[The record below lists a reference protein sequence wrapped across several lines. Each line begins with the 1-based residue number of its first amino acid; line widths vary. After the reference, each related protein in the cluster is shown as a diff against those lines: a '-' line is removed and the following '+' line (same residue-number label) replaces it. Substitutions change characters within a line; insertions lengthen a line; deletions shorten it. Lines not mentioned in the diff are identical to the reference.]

1 MAKSGQKYQGPKG
14 TRDLF
19 PDDVLRQRYVTNAW
33 RNVSIRHGFEEIAG
47 PTFESSDLY
56 AVKSG
61 EGILGELFQAFSGKS
76 PDEVAAVQET
86 GRAPYALRPEFTP
99 TLARMYAA
107 HAQQQPKPCKW
118 FTAGP
123 YFRAERPQR
132 GRLREFLQWNIDM
145 LADDG
150 TEQGRAEA
158 EAEVLGTAIDLC
170 RSLGLQGDDY
180 AAKVSHRGAV
190 AGWLTER
197 GIEESKH
204 EGVMGLL
211 DAASKLPV
219 ETIEKRL
226 VQLGIDPKFAGYMQ
240 AGMPPIVKV
249 GPEGAEKIAVFK
261 QVTPLWK
268 TLIVQGLIGQIEF
281 DLSVVRGLAYY
292 TGTVFELVAE
302 GERAI
307 CGGGRY
313 DSLVELF
320 GGPETPAV
328 GFGMGDVVLSLLLE
342 EKGLMPEGPVL
353 ADLVS
358 QAPASIRPEVFCVS
372 ADDEKTDP
380 LVAQLVARLRRGLHS
395 QPYHERSDTR
405 PWDEDR
411 FADDAGGVRPLHTRR
426 SYKST
431 RNLKKLLADAQRQH
445 ARLVAVVHG
454 VDRVELRDLD
464 RREQLTPEDVPGM
477 PSDVAEFSVNP
488 KSPVFIGRAAMR
500 VLGCAHA

>member
-1 MAKSGQKYQGPKG
+1 MAKSGQKFQGPKG

-19 PDDVLRQRYVTNAW
+19 PDDVLRQRYITGAW
-33 RNVSIRHGFEEIAG
+33 RDTSIRHGFEEIAG

-76 PDEVAAVQET
+76 PEEVEAVKET
-86 GRAPYALRPEFTP
+86 GRGPYALRPEFTP

-107 HAQQQPKPCKW
+107 HAQQLPKPCKW

-132 GRLREFLQWNIDM
+132 GRLREFMQWNIDM

-150 TEQGRAEA
+150 SEEGRAQA

-170 RSLGLQGDDY
+170 RSLGLKGDDY
-180 AAKVSHRGAV
+180 AAKISHRGAV

-197 GIEESKH
+197 GIDESKH
-204 EGVMGLL
+204 EAVMGLL
-211 DAASKLPV
+211 DAAGKLPV

-226 VQLGIDPKFAGYMQ
+226 GQLGIDPKFAGYMK
-240 AGMPPIVKV
+240 AGMPPVVKV

-268 TLIVQGLIGQIEF
+268 TLIVQGLIAQVEF

-342 EKGLMPEGPVL
+342 EKGLMPEGDAL
-353 ADLVS
+353 AEVVS
-358 QAPASIRPEVFCVS
+358 RSPASIRPEVFCIS

-380 LVAQLVARLRRGLHS
+380 FVLQLVTRLRRGLAS
-395 QPYHERSDTR
+395 ISYRERPDAI
-405 PWDEDR
+405 PWDQDR
-411 FADDAGGVRPLHTRR
+411 YLDQLGGVRPLHTRQ

-431 RNLKKLLADAQRQH
+431 RNLKKLLADAERQR
-445 ARLVAVVHG
+445 AKLVAVVHG

-464 RREQLTPEDVPGM
+464 RREQLTPRDVPGM
-477 PSDVAEFSVNP
+477 PADVAEFSVNP
-488 KSPVFIGRAAMR
+488 RSPVFVGRAAMR
-500 VLGCAHA
+500 VLGRGHA